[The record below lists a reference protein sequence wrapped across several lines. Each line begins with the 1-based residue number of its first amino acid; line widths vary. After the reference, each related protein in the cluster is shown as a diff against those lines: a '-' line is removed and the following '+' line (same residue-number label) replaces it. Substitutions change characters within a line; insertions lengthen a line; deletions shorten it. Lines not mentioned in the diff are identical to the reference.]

1 MKADSVPAR
10 SDAGDGYKR
19 RRYRRYTC
27 TGWKQNRDCSMD
39 FLRAELVEQA
49 VFDFLAEQVL
59 LPEHLLQVLQDAQ
72 PDDGERRVLEQDAQL
87 LTVTLADVEQVISRL
102 VDAIERSG
110 HSASLAERLAE
121 REAERSRVRVQ
132 LSEVQ
137 HRLEETKVDVP
148 KAVLEDF
155 CDHAREALQHGA
167 LEDVRAV
174 LHSMVVRVEAE
185 QGGGRLVYNFP
196 FVVGL

>member
-1 MKADSVPAR
+1 M
-10 SDAGDGYKR
+10 
-19 RRYRRYTC
+19 
-27 TGWKQNRDCSMD
+27 
-39 FLRAELVEQA
+39 L
-49 VFDFLAEQVL
+49 
-59 LPEHLLQVLQDAQ
+59 
-72 PDDGERRVLEQDAQL
+72 ERDAQL
-87 LTVTLADVEQVISRL
+87 LTVTLADVEHVISRL

-110 HSASLAERLAE
+110 YSASLAERLAE

-137 HRLEETKVDVP
+137 HRLEQTKVDVP
-148 KAVLEDF
+148 IAVLEDF

-185 QGGGRLVYNFP
+185 PEEGGWSTTSLLWWGFREYPLGGMCRHLP
-196 FVVGL
+196 